1 MAVSQETLAILGV
14 GIALAG
20 IIFTSNGQLGDRIDR
35 LESRIDRLETRI
47 DRLDVRLA
55 AVERETARIIG
66 LLEGRDI
73 TGLPLPS
80 HGAPAEADGAGAS
93 VEPLLPRTSL
103 PG

>member
-20 IIFTSNGQLGDRIDR
+20 IIFTSNGQLSARIDR
-35 LESRIDRLETRI
+35 LESRMDRLETRM

-55 AVERETARIIG
+55 AVEREAARIIG
-66 LLEGRDI
+66 FLEGSDT
-73 TGLPLPS
+73 TGHSPSPLRS
-80 HGAPAEADGAGAS
+80 PAEGEGVG
-93 VEPLLPRTSL
+93 VEPLPPRTSL

>member
-1 MAVSQETLAILGV
+1 MAVSQETLAILSV

-20 IIFTSNGQLGDRIDR
+20 IIFASNGQLGDRIDR
-35 LESRIDRLETRI
+35 LENRIDRMDI
-47 DRLDVRLA
+47 RLA
-55 AVERETARIIG
+55 ALERETARIIG

-80 HGAPAEADGAGAS
+80 HGAPAATDGAGMK
-93 VEPLLPRTSL
+93 PLLPRISL